1 MDREAV
7 PDAEFSPGW
16 RNLMQTLVIGI
27 DLSTTTC
34 KAIAWAADGTLVAQ
48 GRAALSLERP
58 GANAYE
64 QHPEQWWL
72 AAQDALKALAPL
84 IVGDVVVALAIVNQ
98 RETVVVTD
106 TEDRLLRP
114 AILWLDERRKD
125 EVATLADKIGR
136 ERLHAITGKP
146 LDWSPAIYSLAWM
159 ARAEPD
165 LFRRIRHVYDPHA
178 WLVRKLTGEFATSW
192 ASADPFGAFDI
203 TRHCWADEVLQAL
216 PLALNAPCFPPAS
229 APGSVIGRITQ
240 RAAELTGL
248 PVGIPVVAGGGD
260 GQAGG
265 LGVGVVSAGTA
276 YLNLGTAIVSGV
288 YASGPRV
295 SHAFRTMCAVDR
307 QGYVL
312 ETSLRSGTLLIN
324 SLVRQFFAMD
334 PVTQPGCLIR
344 LEAEAS
350 SVAPGSAG
358 LILLPYWNGV
368 MNPYWDQDARGCV
381 LGLSPDHGRAE
392 IYRALLEGIAL
403 EQALATRQMVEATG
417 EPVNT
422 FIAIGGG
429 ASSRLW
435 CQIIADITDRPV
447 VRAITQEASSLGA
460 GIAAAVGAGWYTEF
474 ASAARAMT
482 QRGETLLP
490 DPDQREFHRELFELY
505 VDLYPRLRDLYP
517 RLARLNRR

>member
-1 MDREAV
+1 
-7 PDAEFSPGW
+7 
-16 RNLMQTLVIGI
+16 MQTLVIGI

-48 GRAALSLERP
+48 GRAPLSLERP
-58 GANAYE
+58 GVTAYE

-72 AAQDALKALAPL
+72 AAQEALKALAPL
-84 IVGDVVVALAIVNQ
+84 IAGQEIAAVAIVNQ

-106 TEDRLLRP
+106 AEDRLLRP
-114 AILWLDERRKD
+114 AILWLDERRKG
-125 EVATLADKIGR
+125 EVAALAEKVGC

-203 TRHCWADEVLQAL
+203 THHCWSDEVLQAL
-216 PLALNAPCFPPAS
+216 PLALDAGCFAVAV
-229 APGSVIGRITQ
+229 APGSVIGRVTPL
-240 RAAELTGL
+240 AAQLTGL

-288 YASGPRV
+288 YASAPRV
-295 SHAFRTMCAVDR
+295 DKAFRTMCAIDR

-324 SLVRQFFAMD
+324 SLVRQFFGMN
-334 PVTQPGCLIR
+334 PVTQPECLLR

-350 SVAPGSAG
+350 DVVHGSAG

-403 EQALATRQMVEATG
+403 EQALATQRLVEATG
-417 EPVNT
+417 EPVDV
-422 FIAIGGG
+422 FVAIGGG
-429 ASSRLW
+429 ASSKLW

-460 GIAAAVGAGWYTEF
+460 GIAAAVGAGLYADF
-474 ASAARAMT
+474 ASAAHAMT
-482 QRGETLLP
+482 QGGETLLP
-490 DPDQREFHRELFELY
+490 DPAQRDFHRELLALY

-517 RLARLNRR
+517 RLAKLNRR